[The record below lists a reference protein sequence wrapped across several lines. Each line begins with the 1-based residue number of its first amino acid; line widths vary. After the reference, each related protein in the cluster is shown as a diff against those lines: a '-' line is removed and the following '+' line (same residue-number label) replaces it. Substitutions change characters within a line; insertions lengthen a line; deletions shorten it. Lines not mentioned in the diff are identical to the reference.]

1 MLRFRSLLP
10 LFVLT
15 ACGSPPPAEP
25 ASAPL
30 ARPAAEPPIDVSAV
44 PEPAGLVV
52 IGRVTKPDAIVAAA
66 ASWTKLPLPAG
77 RELVRSIADDAIA
90 DVVDTAQ
97 PVDFAVTAALGRRG
111 ADVTGAFSIGV
122 RQFELAKAKLA
133 QAHKGTPLANGSIK
147 FSGIKRASQGAEEDE
162 DDAFVCVLAHAPN
175 GARLV
180 CGEGPGTETLTP
192 YLARTLSR
200 EQWPAD
206 VHVELRPEP
215 VRGPLD
221 ELRGTLPVLVRSLA
235 GTQSQTMRELVDA
248 GAGEALDFV
257 TDLQRLSLDASVADT
272 GIVAKTRFDFQGT
285 KSTIARI
292 MTASDR
298 AGPPPA
304 AFGHL
309 PAETDLAFFG
319 RGSDPKLF
327 DRPRELIGKV
337 MLEAADGAGMPEPE
351 RKAARDIVDRMLMLF
366 STGEG
371 VYGKGFDA
379 AALDKALKARSA
391 VKEGDALAESDAGRA
406 VVEQVVG
413 WHLYR
418 TSEPIAR
425 VAPIL
430 KDLSALWNKPAF
442 ATWAKANSKEVPR
455 IKVAPAIAGTTLPKD
470 AVHLEITVPLVPLEL
485 PPPPNA
491 RLAKPKTAP
500 RKPTVVHLY
509 AIPDGPGT
517 WLGFGIDGKLALQ
530 RALASL
536 ATAPDTNTIAKVSG
550 HEALNEGKVTSAGF
564 ATVRAFAVLA
574 AASDRK
580 DPTPYTALASL
591 PSKGT
596 TPILFF
602 GNAEP
607 PSARARAGSS
617 VGTMR
622 LSRATI
628 EDVVKLAMSMR

>member
-1 MLRFRSLLP
+1 MLRLRSLAALS
-10 LFVLT
+10 LVA

-30 ARPAAEPPIDVSAV
+30 AKPAAEPPIDVSRV
-44 PEPAGLVV
+44 PEPPGLVV

-66 ASWTKLPLPAG
+66 SSWTKLPLPAG

-90 DVVDTAQ
+90 DVVDTSQ
-97 PVDFAVTAALGRRG
+97 PVDFAVTAALGHRG

-122 RQFELAKAKLA
+122 RNFDQAKAKLG
-133 QAHKGTPLANGSIK
+133 QSHKGTPGSNGSIK
-147 FSGIKRASQGAEEDE
+147 FSGIKRANDEDE
-162 DDAFVCVLAHAPN
+162 DEAFGCVLAHAPN

-180 CGEGPGTETLTP
+180 CGEGPGTEALTP
-192 YLARTLSR
+192 YLARTLPR

-206 VHVELRPEP
+206 VHIELRPEP

-221 ELRGTLPVLVRSLA
+221 ELRGTLPVLMRSFA
-235 GTQSQTMRELVDA
+235 GTQSQAVRELVDA

-257 TDLQRLSLDASVADT
+257 TDLQRLSIDASVAES
-272 GIVAKTRFDFQGT
+272 GIVAKTRFDFQAA
-285 KSTIARI
+285 KSTVARI

-298 AGPPPA
+298 AGSPPP

-327 DRPRELIGKV
+327 DRPRELLGKV
-337 MLEAADGAGMPEPE
+337 ILEAADGAGMPEPE
-351 RKAARDIVDRMLMLF
+351 RKSARDIVDRLLTLL

-371 VYGKGFDA
+371 VYGKGFDS
-379 AALDKALKARSA
+379 AALDKALKAQSA
-391 VKEGDALAESDAGRA
+391 VKEGDALAESDASRA

-425 VAPIL
+425 VAPVL
-430 KDLSALWNKPAF
+430 KDLSALWNKPSF
-442 ATWAKANSKEVPR
+442 ATWAKSKSKDLPKIR
-455 IKVAPAIAGTTLPKD
+455 VAPAIAGTTLPKD

-491 RLAKPKTAP
+491 RLAKPKTVA

-509 AIPDGPGT
+509 AIPDGSGT
-517 WLGFGIDGKLALQ
+517 WLGFGIDGKLVAQ

-536 ATAPDTNTIAKVSG
+536 ATAPDTNTIAKVAG

-564 ATVRAFAVLA
+564 ATVRTFAVLA
-574 AASDRK
+574 AASDHK
-580 DPTPYTALASL
+580 GPTPYAAVASL

-607 PSARARAGSS
+607 PSEKARAGSS

>member
-1 MLRFRSLLP
+1 MVRLRSLVALS
-10 LFVLT
+10 LLS
-15 ACGSPPPAEP
+15 ACGSPPPPEP

-30 ARPAAEPPIDVSAV
+30 AKPAAEPPVDLSPA
-44 PEPAGLVV
+44 PEPPGLVV

-66 ASWTKLPLPAG
+66 SSWTKLPLPAG
-77 RELVRSIADDAIA
+77 RELVRSVADDAIA

-97 PVDFAVTAALGRRG
+97 PVDFAATAALGRRG

-122 RQFELAKAKLA
+122 RSFEQARAKLA
-133 QAHKGTPLANGSIK
+133 QGHKATPGPNGSVK
-147 FSGIKRASQGAEEDE
+147 FSGIKRGTDE
-162 DDAFVCVLAHAPN
+162 DDDDAFGCVLARAPN

-192 YLARTLSR
+192 YLTRTLTR
-200 EQWPAD
+200 EQWPTD
-206 VHVELRPEP
+206 IHIELRPEP
-215 VRGPLD
+215 VRGALE
-221 ELRGTLPVLVRSLA
+221 ELRGSLPVLLRSLA
-235 GTQSQTMRELVDA
+235 GTQSPAVRELVDA

-257 TDLQRLSLDASVADT
+257 TDLQRLSIDATIADS
-272 GIVAKTRFDFQGT
+272 GIVAKTRVDFQGT
-285 KSTIARI
+285 KSTVARI
-292 MTASDR
+292 MTSSDR

-304 AFGHL
+304 SFGHL

-327 DRPRELIGKV
+327 DRPRELLGKV
-337 MLEAADGAGMPEPE
+337 MLEGATGAGMPEPE
-351 RKAARDIVDRMLMLF
+351 SKAARDIVDRLLTLV
-366 STGEG
+366 SNGEG
-371 VYGKGFDA
+371 VYGKGFDS
-379 AALDKALKARSA
+379 AALDKALAARSA
-391 VKEGDALAESDAGRA
+391 VKEGDALAESNASRA

-430 KDLSALWNKPAF
+430 KDLSGLWNRPAF
-442 ATWAKANSKEVPR
+442 AKWAKSKSTELPSMR
-455 IKVAPAIAGTTLPKD
+455 IAPAIAGTTLPKD
-470 AVHLEITVPLVPLEL
+470 ALHLEISVPLVPLEL

-491 RLAKPKTAP
+491 RLAKPKTIA
-500 RKPTVVHLY
+500 RKPTIVHLY
-509 AIPDGPGT
+509 AIPDGAGT
-517 WLGFGIDGKLALQ
+517 WLGFGMDGKLVLQ

-536 ATAPDTNTIAKVSG
+536 ATAPDTNTLATVAG
-550 HEALNEGKVTSAGF
+550 REALNDGKVTSAGF

-574 AASDRK
+574 AASDHRG
-580 DPTPYTALASL
+580 PTPYAALASL

-602 GNAEP
+602 GNPEP
-607 PSARARAGSS
+607 PSDRARAGSS
-617 VGTMR
+617 VGTLR

-628 EDVVKLAMSMR
+628 GDVVKLAMSIR